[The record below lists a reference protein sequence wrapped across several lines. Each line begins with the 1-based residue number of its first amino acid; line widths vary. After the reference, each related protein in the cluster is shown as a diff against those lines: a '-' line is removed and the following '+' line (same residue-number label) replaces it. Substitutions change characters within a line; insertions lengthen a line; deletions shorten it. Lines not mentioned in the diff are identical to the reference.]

1 MGERGLLIKM
11 REINQERYNK
21 ESIRCEV
28 MVEDFAQLPRAGSP
42 LANSDVC
49 GANSQRHQHRPAQKT
64 RTRTTVVCARG
75 QHAAT

>member
-42 LANSDVC
+42 LADSDVC
-49 GANSQRHQHRPAQKT
+49 GAIVRDTNTGQHRK
-64 RTRTTVVCARG
+64 RG
-75 QHAAT
+75 RGLQ